1 MDDESSRK
9 WTLQVSSVQKD
20 LTSLQAICSLRSRE
34 LQDHKSKN
42 PSANAGVFSVSD
54 GGPRR
59 NRTGLRMPNSIQPT
73 YTEPIPS
80 SKQLMLLACKK

>member
-1 MDDESSRK
+1 MDDESSRN

-42 PSANAGVFSVSD
+42 PSAKARISTFSVGSGRSRQRFED
-54 GGPRR
+54 VY
-59 NRTGLRMPNSIQPT
+59 PT
-73 YTEPIPS
+73 KTRLHENT
-80 SKQLMLLACKK
+80 Q